1 MPAKPYQIAGM
12 DFLTAR
18 KRAFL
23 CDDAGLGKSMQMIT
37 AANNLGARRLL
48 ILAPATARGSWKL
61 QLAEWDGHRRP
72 VLTYPLASKKDKL
85 PKGPLALIV
94 GIEYL
99 SNKARAQALMADIAA
114 SEAFGAAV
122 IDEAQMVK
130 SPDAARTKSIYGARL
145 DLKNAVLSPEYV
157 TGPRWLATATPT
169 PLGHVGELYAH
180 LRALFPDV
188 LAKLF
193 GGVIPNKF
201 GFEDRFCHVWES
213 RFGREIMG
221 NNPETVAELRAALA
235 PHIIMR
241 RKADVLTELPP
252 IVTIALPLE
261 TGFKLPNSLSEEE
274 VAAMTDA
281 DVQAY
286 LQDLEMLEGSPR
298 RHLGNAKAAAV
309 LPWIKTFLGD
319 DPTRKVLVFGH
330 HKEVLATLFD
340 GLQSYGA
347 VVLDGSK
354 TPAQKEEAVQRF
366 QNMPSHRVFIG
377 QNKAAG
383 TAITLTAASTVVLVE
398 PDPSP
403 DQNYQI
409 VSRAHRLGQKDTVM
423 AYVAYDEAVPLERR
437 QAQILRRRAEDNYE
451 MFGVQTPGV
460 LK

>member
-1 MPAKPYQIAGM
+1 MPAKPYQILGM

-23 CDDAGLGKSMQMIT
+23 CDDAGLGKSMQIIN
-37 AANNLGARRLL
+37 AANQIGADRLL
-48 ILAPATARGSWKL
+48 ILAPAVARGSWKL
-61 QLAEWDGHRRP
+61 QLEEWDGTNRP
-72 VLTYPLASKKDKL
+72 VLTYPLKSKKDKL
-85 PKGPLALIV
+85 PKGRLALVV

-99 SNKARAQALMADIAA
+99 SSKTRAQALMVDIAA
-114 SEAFGAAV
+114 SEPFNAAAV
-122 IDEAQMVK
+122 DEAQMVK
-130 SPDAARTKSIYGARL
+130 SPDAARTKSIYGPRL
-145 DLKNAVLSPEYV
+145 DLKNAVLSPDYV
-157 TGPRWLATATPT
+157 NGPRWLATATPT

-193 GGVIPNKF
+193 GGTIPTKF

-252 IVTIALPLE
+252 IITIPLPLE
-261 TGFKLPNSLSEEE
+261 TGFKLPDTLTEEQ

-281 DVQAY
+281 DVEAY
-286 LQDLEMLEGSPR
+286 LRELTLLEGSPR
-298 RHLGNAKAAAV
+298 RHLGNAKAAAA
-309 LPWIKTFLGD
+309 LPWIKTFLD
-319 DPTRKVLVFGH
+319 DDQTRKILVFGH
-330 HKEVLATLFD
+330 HREVIAALFE
-340 GLQSYGA
+340 GLEKYGP

-366 QNMPSHRVFIG
+366 QTMPSHRVFIG
-377 QNKAAG
+377 QNKSAG
-383 TAITLTAASTVVLVE
+383 TAITLTAASTVLLVE

-409 VSRAHRLGQKDTVM
+409 VSRAHRIGQKDTVT

-451 MFGVQTPGV
+451 MFGVKTPGV
-460 LK
+460 LA